1 MKIKIKTF
9 FAILVIFN
17 ISSCIRVGSG
27 EDCSRITASFER
39 ENCYERQQAFKDE
52 LREKQEKQ
60 KIEERKKSKLN
71 FERKADK
78 TLVEEPH

>member
-1 MKIKIKTF
+1 MKIKIKIF

-52 LREKQEKQ
+52 LREKQ

>member
-1 MKIKIKTF
+1 MKIKIKIF

-52 LREKQEKQ
+52 FREKQ

-78 TLVEEPH
+78 TLVEDPH